1 MRHTVGFVFQHALR
15 LNSRAEP
22 LVSMQSTAAQ
32 SLRYLIGAVI
42 ALGVDLLVVFTALY
56 FGFPRLLARAV
67 GMVAGITTTYF
78 FNRRYTFRTTAPAS
92 VGGWSRYALAQ
103 SIGAAIN
110 YFVSSALLLAGDGT
124 RWHIAGAVIAGA
136 AAGFVYNFF
145 AARRVLHEP
154 R

>member
-1 MRHTVGFVFQHALR
+1 MRHTVEFAYRRALR
-15 LNSRAEP
+15 PNSSTEA
-22 LVSMQSTAAQ
+22 LVAMRSTAAQ

-42 ALGVDLLVVFTALY
+42 ALGVDLLVVFLALH
-56 FGFPRLLARAV
+56 FALPRLLARAV

-78 FNRRYTFRTTAPAS
+78 FNRRYTFRTTTPAS
-92 VGGWSRYALAQ
+92 VVGWSKYVLAQ

-124 RWHIAGAVIAGA
+124 RWHVAGAVIAGA

-154 R
+154 Q